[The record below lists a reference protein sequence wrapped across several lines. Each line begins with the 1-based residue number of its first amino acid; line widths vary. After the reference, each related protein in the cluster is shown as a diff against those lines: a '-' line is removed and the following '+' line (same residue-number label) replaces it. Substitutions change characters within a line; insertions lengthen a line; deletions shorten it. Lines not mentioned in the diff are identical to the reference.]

1 MFTHTYRYFLFL
13 YFTPS
18 PHVQYMF
25 DITTDEHDSV
35 MVSVE
40 QRDVKA
46 DWVAVGE
53 NKNTIGFYIIQVGYV
68 VKKST
73 EVELRRFQRSQCRKG
88 KVLAL
93 NSLGRGFESGA
104 PRLIRKCIVRRP
116 LDLVDFWDFLDFLDS
131 WDL

>member
-1 MFTHTYRYFLFL
+1 
-13 YFTPS
+13 
-18 PHVQYMF
+18 MF

-93 NSLGRGFESGA
+93 YSLGRGFESGA
-104 PRLIRKCIVRRP
+104 PRLVRECIVQISGSRG
-116 LDLVDFWDFLDFLDS
+116 FLGFLGKLGS
-131 WDL
+131 LGPVGSLGYL